1 MYYSRIKWRLQ
12 YVFGSFLIDASKK
25 GNKTRGKGPSTQ
37 QIFFSLS
44 YLYTLYRTHSILYV
58 FIKLL
63 NKNRIPLFYTVFTNE
78 PDFRKPCMEIGDA
91 WDQNIFAKIL
101 CESKDVQGQFD
112 IVRFLQENC
121 QFSLQLLLKSRKKL
135 QII

>member
-1 MYYSRIKWRLQ
+1 MPVKKAIKPGEKVLQ
-12 YVFGSFLIDASKK
+12 LSKSF
-25 GNKTRGKGPSTQ
+25 
-37 QIFFSLS
+37 FH
-44 YLYTLYRTHSILYV
+44 YLTYILYIGHIQYCV

-78 PDFRKPCMEIGDA
+78 PDFRKLCMEIGDA

-101 CESKDVQGQFD
+101 CESKVVQGQFD

-121 QFSLQLLLKSRKKL
+121 LFSLHLLLKSRKKYK
-135 QII
+135 